1 MGLIPLGLIASKIQL
16 VPDGTMLLHLIIIVL
31 MVFLLSRTL
40 FKPINRILEEREKRG
55 KGLRGETTEL
65 ITSVEETL
73 SKYEQTLRAARAEGY
88 NLLEQERAAAMRAKE
103 GQVAAARNELTEQV
117 ANEKQEISKQA
128 EAARA
133 TLLEEARKLAKQ
145 ISSQI
150 LGRQVS
156 S

>member
-1 MGLIPLGLIASKIQL
+1 MGLILLGLIATKIQL

-55 KGLRGETTEL
+55 EGLRSESTKL
-65 ITSVEETL
+65 SASVEESL
-73 SKYEQTLRAARAEGY
+73 RRYEQTLRSARAEGY
-88 NLLEQERAAAMRAKE
+88 SLLEQERAAAMRARE
-103 GQVAAARNELTEQV
+103 AQVAAARSELTDQV
-117 ANEKQEISKQA
+117 AREKQDISKQA
-128 EAARA
+128 EAARG
-133 TLLEEARKLAKQ
+133 TLLEEAKKLAVQ

-150 LGRQVS
+150 LGRSVS

>member
-1 MGLIPLGLIASKIQL
+1 MGLILLGLIASKIQL

-55 KGLRGETTEL
+55 GGLRGETANL
-65 ITSVEETL
+65 ITSVEGSL
-73 SKYEQTLRAARAEGY
+73 RSYQQSLRAARAEGY
-88 NLLEQERAAAMRAKE
+88 SLLEQDRAAAMRAKE
-103 GQVAAARNELTEQV
+103 EQVTAAKNQLAEQV
-117 ANEKQEISKQA
+117 ANEKQEIVKQA
-128 EAARA
+128 DAARGS
-133 TLLEEARKLAKQ
+133 LMEEARKLAVQ

-150 LGRQVS
+150 LGRPVS